1 MSKLVKKLRKS
12 YNDDEFYSSEDYD
25 QKKKDRKPRKLKYY
39 DEYESFEAHHR
50 YNNKSQKFR
59 TY

>member
-39 DEYESFEAHHR
+39 DEYESYYGRGKSNTKPQKHR
-50 YNNKSQKFR
+50 
-59 TY
+59 